1 MAIIVNHQGPETEL
15 KKRITAELREKN
27 LQKSQQS
34 GDPLGPEYD
43 AENSNYTKDLKQ
55 TSSLAWAWALIFFAV
70 IGIVIAVIVI
80 TLNN

>member
-1 MAIIVNHQGPETEL
+1 MAIILNHQGPETEL

-27 LQKSQQS
+27 LHKSQQS